1 MRNTALSTLS
11 LLALSFC
18 TQACFF
24 IPENAEEA
32 QRQEPAKAEP
42 ESNTTE
48 GVATADLLGYFSA
61 QSDGETLRVFAR
73 IGKAGG
79 ISDFVRTGPGDDI
92 FAEVDGVRV
101 PLALQA
107 SGIEQRYVAQIPA
120 PIAQSTVKI
129 MLQRAAGTSALGSTA
144 LVPAPFR
151 LEGSSEFQAGGFEL
165 ATDLEDL
172 GTTTTTAFGVSWTSK
187 GSVPVEVEG
196 PCVVNGHETVYANV
210 QGGKVKV
217 PSVTLAAGTNQCDAL
232 VRLKLTTKGSLDPA
246 FAGSSSFFDKA
257 EFVAEQTRVVRGT
270 LRK

>member
-1 MRNTALSTLS
+1 MRNTALS

-24 IPENAEEA
+24 LPQDAEEA
-32 QRQEPAKAEP
+32 PKQEPAKET
-42 ESNTTE
+42 NTTE

-79 ISDFVRTGPGDDI
+79 ISDFVRTGPGDSM
-92 FAEVDGVRV
+92 FAEIDGVRV
-101 PLALQA
+101 PLTLAA

-120 PIAQSTVKI
+120 PSAQSTVKI
-129 MLQRAAGTSALGSTA
+129 MLERSAGTSALGSTA
-144 LVPAPFR
+144 IVPAPFR
-151 LEGSSEFQAGGFEL
+151 LEATGEFRAGGFEL
-165 ATDLEDL
+165 STDLKDL
-172 GTTTTTAFGVSWTSK
+172 GTTTTVFGVSVTSK
-187 GSVPVEVEG
+187 GSVPVEIEG
-196 PCVVNGHETVYANV
+196 PCVVNGRETVYANV
-210 QGGKVKV
+210 QGGKVLV
-217 PSVTLAAGTNQCDAL
+217 PSVTLAAGTSQCEAL

-270 LRK
+270 LVK